1 MQFGFLTPL
10 DLAALTAL
18 VGLWLATGWLIEHP
32 PAARPSVLVIMR
44 QWRRE
49 WMRQFVT
56 RQPRMFDSAL
66 IASLRQGTTFFA
78 STALLAVGGGLAVIG
93 NPERLVSLA
102 AELPLDRAPVALWQ
116 AKVLTATLFAAN
128 AFLKFVWAHR
138 LFGYA
143 SITMGAVPNEVTPQA
158 YDRADQAATLLITAA
173 RSYESGMRSV
183 YFGLAALAWLIGP
196 LALMLAG
203 VIATLILL
211 RREFASASR
220 RALMQ
225 HTPPDP
231 AEQERS

>member
-1 MQFGFLTPL
+1 MTQMPL
-10 DLAALTAL
+10 PAPDIAALILLIA
-18 VGLWLATGWLIEHP
+18 VWLGTGWVIEHP
-32 PAARPSVLVIMR
+32 PANRPSVMVVMR
-44 QWRRE
+44 RWRRE

-78 STALLAVGGGLAVIG
+78 STALIAVGGGLALIG
-93 NPERLVSLA
+93 NPERLVTLA
-102 AELPLDRAPVALWQ
+102 AELPVDRAPVALWQ

-143 SITMGAVPNEVTPQA
+143 SITMGAVPNEVNDLA
-158 YDRADQAATLLITAA
+158 YARADQAADLLITAA

-183 YFGLAALAWLIGP
+183 YFGLAALAWLAGAAP
-196 LALMLAG
+196 LAAATALA
-203 VIATLILL
+203 AAILL

-220 RALMQ
+220 RALMR
-225 HTPPDP
+225 DG
-231 AEQERS
+231 

>member
-32 PAARPSVLVIMR
+32 PATRPSVLVIMR

-196 LALMLAG
+196 LALMLAS